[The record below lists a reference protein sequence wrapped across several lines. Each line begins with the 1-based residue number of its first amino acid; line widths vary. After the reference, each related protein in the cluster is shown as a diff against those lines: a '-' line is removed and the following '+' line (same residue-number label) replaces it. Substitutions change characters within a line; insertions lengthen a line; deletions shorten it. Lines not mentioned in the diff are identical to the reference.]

1 MIAGSVLLLLFSPE
15 DKDADFGEFKLHF
28 KRSNCLRRN
37 FFAVTLCYRTLLGLT
52 LSTLNEV

>member
-1 MIAGSVLLLLFSPE
+1 MLLLLFSPE